1 MGVTPPSSQPTRR
14 LVTVSLAQSYV
25 RRHATPTTGIG
36 EPSCQCVAQ
45 PGSSHRFSGPPIERC
60 PFEGASEATEA
71 SLESRNGCPLR
82 GRQRGCRLKSLT
94 ASRVSSLEWWC
105 FDFESGGIQPIL
117 PLLFA
122 TIAMLRPF
130 DVWPPGQGPSGC
142 RLRHDCRFEA
152 TWLRQWREHQAE
164 LVHSQPGRNRYRCGH
179 DDGLKKGDLSASD
192 RHTMSWLRGR
202 PRQASWRP
210 KHRCFLSRFQEQ
222 PNLSTARDR
231 GLQ

>member
-1 MGVTPPSSQPTRR
+1 MSPLVNVSPNPVLRIVSRVPPSNDVHLKEQARPPRR
-14 LVTVSLAQSYV
+14 AWSPETAALYVAVSEDA
-25 RRHATPTTGIG
+25 
-36 EPSCQCVAQ
+36 
-45 PGSSHRFSGPPIERC
+45 GSSH
-60 PFEGASEATEA
+60 
-71 SLESRNGCPLR
+71 SLPAGC
-82 GRQRGCRLKSLT
+82 
-94 ASRVSSLEWWC
+94 RVSSGGASTLSPAVSSRFCLCSSPRLPC
-105 FDFESGGIQPIL
+105 FDLSTSGHQVNGL
-117 PLLFA
+117 
-122 TIAMLRPF
+122 
-130 DVWPPGQGPSGC
+130 SGC

-152 TWLRQWREHQAE
+152 TWLRQWREQQAE
-164 LVHSQPGRNRYRCGH
+164 LVQSQPGRNRYRCGH